1 MNYKIGDKIVVV
13 DTEFTDYDKLKDR
26 IFVILHITSL
36 DFMIFEDDLL
46 KDIIKNQSII
56 IQLLTILTKRV

>member
-13 DTEFTDYDKLKDR
+13 DTEFTDYDKLKDS